1 VIEARLRAKRNG
13 RRAMTDI
20 RANTSQDPQSVGTAI
35 LGGGPPSLAPG
46 PEVMAA
52 HALRGDPVVNPKVY
66 ALGRVEHIVLDVQRG
81 RVAYAVLSF
90 GGFLG
95 LGEKLFAIPWSAL
108 TFDADRHR
116 FILNIDRGVLEG
128 APGFDKS
135 QWPPMA
141 DPAWASHLH
150 AYYGYRPYWS

>member
-1 VIEARLRAKRNG
+1 
-13 RRAMTDI
+13 MTDI

-35 LGGGPPSLAPG
+35 LGGGPPTLAPG
-46 PEVMAA
+46 PELMAA
-52 HALRGDPVVNPKVY
+52 HALRGDPVV
-66 ALGRVEHIVLDVQRG
+66 
-81 RVAYAVLSF
+81 SF

-95 LGEKLFAIPWSAL
+95 LGEKFFAIPWSAL
-108 TFDADRHR
+108 TFDADRHH

>member
-1 VIEARLRAKRNG
+1 
-13 RRAMTDI
+13 MTDI

-35 LGGGPPSLAPG
+35 LGGGPPTLAPG
-46 PEVMAA
+46 PELMAA
-52 HALRGDPVVNPKVY
+52 HALRGDPVVNPKGY

-81 RVAYAVLSF
+81 RIAYAVLSF

-95 LGEKLFAIPWSAL
+95 LGEKFFAIPWSAL
-108 TFDADRHR
+108 TFDADRHH